1 MDLKQFY
8 FDNIK
13 EDEYHYKF
21 YESISNVNQCYNYL
35 TGNYEINN
43 YSFNLFDTEECI
55 MKFKKL
61 CLPEVTY
68 DNENTA
74 WFHLISYYLN
84 KLGYE
89 IKEFPRILA
98 RPPVNPND
106 FAYTEIRNYL
116 IAKGM
121 DDNGTVRYATR
132 RAFVS
137 ELTFVFKSN
146 HLDLNESIEQK
157 FKEIST
163 REASFNDMSLD
174 EKLSE
179 ISNLIENLLK
189 VDGKFIKL
197 DFTEIAF
204 DYLSDDSIKKYRKQI
219 QCFRHA
225 SNESISERSSFTEEQ
240 KMFLIDYGILALKSI
255 NEITKQKLHTD

>member
-13 EDEYHYKF
+13 EDEFHYKF
-21 YESISNVNQCYNYL
+21 YESISNVNQDYNFF
-35 TGNYEINN
+35 TGDFEIED
-43 YSFNLFDTEECI
+43 YSFNLFDSEECI
-55 MKFKKL
+55 TKFKSL
-61 CLPEVTY
+61 CMPDVTY
-68 DNENTA
+68 NNENTT
-74 WFHLISYYLN
+74 WFHLISYYLY

-98 RPPVNPND
+98 RPPVKPYD

-137 ELTFVFKSN
+137 ELVFELKSS
-146 HLDLNESIEQK
+146 HLNLNESIEQK
-157 FKEIST
+157 FREIST
-163 REASFNDMSLD
+163 RGASFNNMSLD

-189 VDGKFIKL
+189 VDAKFIKH

-225 SNESISERSSFTEEQ
+225 SNESIAERSSFTKEQ

-255 NEITKQKLHTD
+255 NEITKQKLHTS